1 MTTKRKRLIKISIK
15 HKIWLAIMATVIVII
30 GALWLLQVVFFED
43 YYLKKK
49 GEQLTAQTAIL
60 ANEIKKSDQL
70 EAVGDLILKISNT
83 NNYCVDVS
91 NENGVPF
98 VRCEGLGD
106 SCVVHHDGVK
116 SQLISLA
123 NKKNYNLIEY
133 ENPKYNINYM
143 SCTKTIN
150 VNGQEYIIL
159 VTTTLSNITEA
170 TTIIRKQLIYIS
182 LVLIILATI
191 IAFLVAR
198 TLTKRI
204 RKISDAAI
212 AIANGNLNVDVLVKG
227 NDEIKDLSNTF
238 DYMAKRLERVNISQK
253 EMIAN
258 ISHDLRTPLTMIK
271 GYAEA
276 IKDITGDNKEMREHQ
291 LDIIVSEVNHLS
303 TLTSDVMD
311 LSLMQAGQIVLKQT
325 NFDIAKLCNEILLRF
340 ELLEQTT
347 GFEFLLN
354 SHKIEFVYGDIV
366 RIEQVIYN
374 LLNNAVNHIGDIK
387 KITISLIE
395 QGDFVRIEIS
405 DTGCGISRE
414 DLPNIWNRYYKPQ
427 KKEMGTGLGLSI
439 VQAILQEHR
448 SNFGVIS
455 TVNVGSTFW
464 FTLKKSPTQ

>member
-325 NFDIAKLCNEILLRF
+325 NFDIAKLCN
-340 ELLEQTT
+340 
-347 GFEFLLN
+347 
-354 SHKIEFVYGDIV
+354 
-366 RIEQVIYN
+366 
-374 LLNNAVNHIGDIK
+374 
-387 KITISLIE
+387 
-395 QGDFVRIEIS
+395 
-405 DTGCGISRE
+405 
-414 DLPNIWNRYYKPQ
+414 
-427 KKEMGTGLGLSI
+427 
-439 VQAILQEHR
+439 
-448 SNFGVIS
+448 
-455 TVNVGSTFW
+455 
-464 FTLKKSPTQ
+464 